1 MYVCE
6 HKEEERGVCMCVS
19 MRRRRGV
26 YVRVCEHEEEE
37 RGVCTCV

>member
-1 MYVCE
+1 MYVC
-6 HKEEERGVCMCVS
+6 VNT
-19 MRRRRGV
+19 RRRGGV